1 MESAKE
7 MLKKMKYK
15 AISFY
20 TAIVAD
26 VLYLLNVVL
35 CAIMFFRIDTS
46 NADGQFLK
54 ERGLMDYVWGYYSQ
68 QVLFKI
74 SLVVLLVAAISLF
87 VSYLLEREGKR
98 RIAMAICFGITFVS
112 GLTLFLMSLDFAMR
126 WRISVIGAI
135 MELISLI
142 LIVVASVVV
151 FILFVV
157 DREYRKEVL
166 ILLAS
171 GAWFLLGILLITLAV
186 AIGIV
191 VIVFKVISIFSDSS
205 TGERIIEEKDE
216 YGNVI
221 RRWREEK

>member
-1 MESAKE
+1 MESTKE
-7 MLKKMKYK
+7 MLMKIRYK
-15 AISFY
+15 SVGFY
-20 TAIVAD
+20 AAIVAD
-26 VLYLLNVVL
+26 ILYLLNVVL

-46 NADGQFLK
+46 TSDGQFLK
-54 ERGLMDYVWGYYSQ
+54 ERGLTNYVWEYYSQ
-68 QVLFKI
+68 QVLFKV
-74 SLVVLLVAAISLF
+74 SVVVLVIAVIALF
-87 VSYLLEREGKR
+87 VSYLLERTGKK
-98 RIAMAICFGITFVS
+98 RIAMAICFGIILVS
-112 GLTLFLMSLDFAMR
+112 GLTLFLMSLDFSIR
-126 WRISVIGAI
+126 WRISVIGVI

-142 LIVVASVVV
+142 LIVVLSLVA
-151 FILFVV
+151 FILFVI
-157 DREYRKEVL
+157 DREYRREVL

-221 RRWREEK
+221 RRWREER